1 LLYLIIVKSLSAQS
15 TLHGVGDNG
24 GVVPHEGV
32 LGVGGILANLLVG
45 VAESTTNGLGESN
58 LGTGLEEVLSL
69 EDVLWGKLTEVLRG
83 GDLTGEEGGRKTG
96 TLVHTATIGGGS
108 GASGGASGWGRAE
121 RGVLTLNNGITRLGI
136 HLE

>member
-32 LGVGGILANLLVG
+32 LGVRGILANLLVG
-45 VAESTTNGLGESN
+45 IAESTTDSLGEAN
-58 LGTGLEEVLSL
+58 LCTGLKEVLSL
-69 EDVLWGKLTEVLRG
+69 EDVLWGKLTEILRG
-83 GDLTGEEGGRKTG
+83 GDLTGEEGGRESG
-96 TLVHTATIGGGS
+96 TLVHTATIGGGGGGSS
-108 GASGGASGWGRAE
+108 GTSGWGRTE

>member
-1 LLYLIIVKSLSAQS
+1 LLYLIIVKSLSAQT
-15 TLHGVGDNG
+15 TLHSVGDNG

-32 LGVGGILANLLVG
+32 LGVRGILTNLLVG
-45 VAESTTNGLGESN
+45 IAESTTDSLGEAN
-58 LGTGLEEVLSL
+58 LGTGLKEVLSL

-83 GDLTGEEGGRKTG
+83 GNLAGEEGGRKAG
-96 TLVHTATIGGGS
+96 TLVHTATIGGG

>member
-32 LGVGGILANLLVG
+32 LGVRGILTNLLVG
-45 VAESTTNGLGESN
+45 VAESTTDSLGEAN
-58 LGTGLEEVLSL
+58 LGTGLKEVLSL
-69 EDVLWGKLTEVLRG
+69 EDVLWGKLTKVLRG
-83 GDLTGEEGGRKTG
+83 GDLTGEEGGRESG
-96 TLVHTATIGGGS
+96 TLVHTATIGGG
-108 GASGGASGWGRAE
+108 GGGSGGAGGWGRTE

>member
-32 LGVGGILANLLVG
+32 LGVRGVLANLLVG
-45 VAESTTNGLGESN
+45 IAESTTDSLGEAN
-58 LGTGLEEVLSL
+58 LGTGLKEVLSL
-69 EDVLWGKLTEVLRG
+69 EDVLWGKLTKVLRG
-83 GDLTGEEGGRKTG
+83 GNLTGEEGGREAG
-96 TLVHTATIGGGS
+96 TLVHTTTIGGG
-108 GASGGASGWGRAE
+108 GRASGGASGWGRTE